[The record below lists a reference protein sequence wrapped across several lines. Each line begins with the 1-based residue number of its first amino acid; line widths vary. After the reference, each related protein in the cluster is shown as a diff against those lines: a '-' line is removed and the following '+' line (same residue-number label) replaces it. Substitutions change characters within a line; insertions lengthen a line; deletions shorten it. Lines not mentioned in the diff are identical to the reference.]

1 MTNDGKRGDHN
12 ATRGDWCST
21 GLRDL
26 YRDLDTDDNGITRP
40 GFDRVQVQHTDAGD
54 SFARIVSPIASR
66 RAGCPGAAIGQEDVE
81 PRAAPGVGRAAP
93 SPCSLNVAGA
103 AQGRRPVRIGPGDRV
118 TGRSGMPSHTGD
130 AGVRST
136 SIVE

>member
-40 GFDRVQVQHTDAGD
+40 GLDRVQVQHTDAGD
-54 SFARIVSPIASR
+54 SFAP
-66 RAGCPGAAIGQEDVE
+66 
-81 PRAAPGVGRAAP
+81 
-93 SPCSLNVAGA
+93 
-103 AQGRRPVRIGPGDRV
+103 DRFSDSES
-118 TGRSGMPSHTGD
+118 TGWMPWRSHRSGG
-130 AGVRST
+130 R
-136 SIVE
+136 